1 MPRPKRRRQQY
12 TNRLGLPALT
22 AVLVVAASVSMVAI
36 GLVLSRNRVHALAE
50 QQRQVEQQI
59 SLLDQEIRQL
69 NKRIDTQLTRDLVIP
84 RLAAA
89 GTRLQLID
97 EESLIQIPKL
107 PTAPVAT
114 AVPVPPAAPSLA
126 QNAP

>member
-1 MPRPKRRRQQY
+1 MPRPKRRRQQS
-12 TNRLGLPALT
+12 TNRLSLPALT
-22 AVLVVAASVSMVAI
+22 VVLVVAVSVSMVAI
-36 GLVLSRNRVHALAE
+36 GLVLSRNRVHALTE
-50 QQRQVEQQI
+50 QQRQVEQKI

-97 EESLIQIPKL
+97 EDALIHIPKL
-107 PTAPVAT
+107 PVAT
-114 AVPVPPAAPSLA
+114 PAVSATPTAASVGLA
-126 QNAP
+126 QTSN